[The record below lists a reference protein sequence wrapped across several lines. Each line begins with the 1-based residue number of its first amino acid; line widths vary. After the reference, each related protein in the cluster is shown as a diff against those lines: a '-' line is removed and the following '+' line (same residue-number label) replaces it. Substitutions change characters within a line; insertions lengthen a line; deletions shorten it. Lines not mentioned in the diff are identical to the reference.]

1 MLKDAINNMKEKLKS
16 LSISRSTENKIRRI
30 VELTT
35 LGSGILLIV
44 VSGVKILVFAGSFL
58 DNAIGFTCGLIA
70 INVAYRGIIEDLP
83 RVGALVNKRN
93 FWG

>member
-1 MLKDAINNMKEKLKS
+1 MIQKIKDKLT
-16 LSISRSTENKIRRI
+16 LSKQSENKIRRV

-35 LGSGILLIV
+35 LAFGIILILVSGI
-44 VSGVKILVFAGSFL
+44 KILVFSGLFM

-83 RVGALVNKRN
+83 RVGALISKRR
-93 FWG
+93 FWE

>member
-1 MLKDAINNMKEKLKS
+1 MIQKIKEKLKS
-16 LSISRSTENKIRRI
+16 LSVSRSTENKIRRI

-35 LGSGILLIV
+35 LGFGILLIV
-44 VSGVKILVFAGSFL
+44 VSGIKILVFSGSFM

-70 INVAYRGIIEDLP
+70 INVAYRGIIEELP

>member
-1 MLKDAINNMKEKLKS
+1 MIQKLIDKFK
-16 LSISRSTENKIRRI
+16 SISIPRSTENKIRRI

-44 VSGVKILVFAGSFL
+44 ISGIKILVFSGSFM

-70 INVAYRGIIEDLP
+70 INIAYRGIIEELP
-83 RVGALVNKRN
+83 RVGALVNKRS

>member
-1 MLKDAINNMKEKLKS
+1 MLKGAINNMKEKLKS

-30 VELTT
+30 VELAT

-58 DNAIGFTCGLIA
+58 DNVIGFTCGLIA

-83 RVGALVNKRN
+83 RVGALINKRN